1 MFYKRITLALIDKN
15 SKKIYLSYM
24 RFDKDGRNIIGGI
37 PNNLDGGIDLDPE
50 YYYTENG
57 HEYLVS
63 TIDPL
68 QIKAHISSNNFKN
81 SSPKYPEKKKE
92 LEKLANSLKETDN
105 PVLMMVRL
113 KK

>member
-1 MFYKRITLALIDKN
+1 MALKMILTVDIFLYRKTILQN
-15 SKKIYLSYM
+15 KAE
-24 RFDKDGRNIIGGI
+24 NIWSDYNI
-37 PNNLDGGIDLDPE
+37 L
-50 YYYTENG
+50 Y
-57 HEYLVS
+57 
-63 TIDPL
+63 
-68 QIKAHISSNNFKN
+68 QIKVRVASNEFKN